1 MTLANLQSE
10 YDSLS
15 LSDSSL
21 WFIEYTVQRTTGT
34 GTSDYIQGI
43 YIDVPIDETFV
54 WTEPPADT
62 NISIT
67 GLVAGSNVAVLDQ
80 NDNLF
85 ENNTVA
91 GTSTTININQYL
103 YNPADGYRIRIR
115 KP

>member
-1 MTLANLQSE
+1 M
-10 YDSLS
+10 
-15 LSDSSL
+15 
-21 WFIEYTVQRTTGT
+21 EYTVDAPVTANSTN
-34 GTSDYIQGI
+34 YIRGI
-43 YIDVPIDETFV
+43 YIDLPIDPSFV
-54 WTEPPADT
+54 WSPPPIDT
-62 NISIT
+62 NISVT